1 MSSTAASSISAT
13 IVTPI
18 GITKTIDMNFGNLAA
33 STSAGTV
40 VLTPEGTRT
49 VTGGISLVS
58 NTGTVTAA
66 SFEVTGEGSY
76 TYSISLPNETFTLKR
91 TSGSETM
98 LINNFTSIPSGSGK
112 LISGTQMIMVG
123 ATLIID
129 ADQTIGEYVSE
140 TGFNVT
146 VNYN

>member
-1 MSSTAASSISAT
+1 MSSMASSTISAT

-49 VTGGISLVS
+49 ITGGISLIS

-66 SFEVTGEGSY
+66 SFQVSGEGSY

-112 LISGTQMIMVG
+112 LISGTQTILVG
-123 ATLIID
+123 ATLNIE
-129 ADQTIGEYVSE
+129 ADQTIGEYVCE